1 VDLKT
6 CTDASPSGFARA
18 CAAFSYHVQAAHYLN
33 VTFAERFVFI
43 AAEKTYPYA
52 VGVYELDAAAM
63 AAGKEQ
69 CRIGLQTI
77 SNCRA
82 INEWPGYTTTCDTIT
97 MPGWALSTTP
107 LLTSDEHAYSLDTRT
122 NPTNFSTTIAPGCS
136 NDELRLFAYACQ
148 RTGLDPFSRQIYA
161 IKRGGKLTI
170 QVSIDG
176 LRSIAERTG
185 QLDGSRRTGAGADGV
200 WD

>member
-1 VDLKT
+1 MLASCWLRAKLSSHSGADDIATGQRVQMRGRIGTSRRHHCGPEDLHKMQ
-6 CTDASPSGFARA
+6 APVALLRA

-43 AAEKTYPYA
+43 AVEKTYPYA

-107 LLTSDEHAYSLDTRT
+107 
-122 NPTNFSTTIAPGCS
+122 TI
-136 NDELRLFAYACQ
+136 EF
-148 RTGLDPFSRQIYA
+148 
-161 IKRGGKLTI
+161 
-170 QVSIDG
+170 
-176 LRSIAERTG
+176 
-185 QLDGSRRTGAGADGV
+185 
-200 WD
+200 

>member
-1 VDLKT
+1 LVLGGTIVDLKT

-18 CAAFSYHVQAAHYLN
+18 CAAFGYHVQAAHYLN

-43 AAEKTYPYA
+43 AVEKTFPYA

-77 SNCRA
+77 SDCRA

-107 LLTSDEHAYSLDTRT
+107 
-122 NPTNFSTTIAPGCS
+122 TI
-136 NDELRLFAYACQ
+136 EF
-148 RTGLDPFSRQIYA
+148 
-161 IKRGGKLTI
+161 
-170 QVSIDG
+170 
-176 LRSIAERTG
+176 
-185 QLDGSRRTGAGADGV
+185 
-200 WD
+200 